1 MSDLPK
7 REDFLKALNTKFRIF
22 FDDENPTEVEL
33 KEVSELRQKSKF
45 EAFSI
50 VFAAPK
56 TVPLQAMTFHV
67 EHDALD
73 AMQIFMGPIE
83 ETEDSYLF
91 EALFNQPITAVND

>member
-33 KEVSELRQKSKF
+33 TEVSELRQKSKF

-50 VFAAPK
+50 IFASPK

-67 EHDALD
+67 EHDALGG
-73 AMQIFMGPIE
+73 MQLFMGPVE

-91 EALFNQPITAVND
+91 EAVFNQPISAVND